1 MAVQRELTARLLT
14 GFFQKELVLLRAM
27 ALVFADRQN
36 KESRAEQSSVDP
48 RNMKDPDDA
57 FIRAVEPN
65 HQVI

>member
-36 KESRAEQSSVDP
+36 KESRAEQCGSP
-48 RNMKDPDDA
+48 
-57 FIRAVEPN
+57 
-65 HQVI
+65 

>member
-1 MAVQRELTARLLT
+1 
-14 GFFQKELVLLRAM
+14 M